1 MPPFRP
7 SHRHLLLLLTAL
19 AMGLPSTQAVGATG
33 STASSG
39 LPLKWSAALGD
50 AREVSSVTAPAPPLS
65 PLPPT
70 GAGRTLPTG
79 SATPWSQLLSAAS
92 EQAASNRAFDA
103 GIQAAE
109 GLSQQAWASAWMPR
123 ADASASAS
131 RRRQQINETVV
142 NTPATALTLSATL
155 PLWRAA
161 EQANARAQA
170 AQVTQAEW
178 QARGN
183 RANVARELSIAYLT
197 AIEAVEQRRLTLA
210 QQDLLQEQ
218 FRINDRRLQAGAGT
232 ILDVLETRTRI
243 DQRHATLQDLD
254 TRLATQRLALE
265 RISQQAVVLPAGFR
279 DEAAKAL
286 PTVVT
291 SLEEALMLA
300 PSRNPPLRDA
310 IAQIASAT
318 AIDQARTAERW
329 QPTVDAIAST
339 SLVREV
345 PQLDGFSQ
353 RQTTKERA
361 IGVQMNWALFTGGA
375 QAGRTREAAA
385 LLIQAQARRDDAQ
398 AQVESGLRDAYQ
410 TLSQARQVITL
421 QMQVEQTATA
431 THDALR
437 KAFVAG
443 LRTNLDLLNA
453 QEQIYTARQSLVTA
467 RINALAAQVNI
478 LALLDQLD
486 AEHIAPLLAL
496 FDTAALSPLSPSTG
510 HTP

>member
-1 MPPFRP
+1 MPPLRLPDHRP
-7 SHRHLLLLLTAL
+7 LCLLMLAL
-19 AMGLPSTQAVGATG
+19 ACLHACGA
-33 STASSG
+33 STAG
-39 LPLKWSAALGD
+39 LPLRWSANLGD
-50 AREVSSVTAPAPPLS
+50 STDTAETPWAQ
-65 PLPPT
+65 LPPT
-70 GAGRTLPTG
+70 GAGP
-79 SATPWSQLLSAAS
+79 SATPWPQLLTQAS
-92 EQAASNRAFDA
+92 EHAAANRAADA

-109 GLSQQAWASAWMPR
+109 GLRQQASANAWMPR
-123 ADASASAS
+123 ADVNASAS
-131 RRRQQINETVV
+131 RRRQQINDSVV

-178 QARGN
+178 QARGS
-183 RANVARELSIAYLT
+183 RVNVARDLSIAYLT
-197 AIEAVEQRRLTLA
+197 AIEAAEQRRLTLA

-232 ILDVLETRTRI
+232 VLDVLETRTRI
-243 DQRHATLQDLD
+243 DQRHAALQDLD
-254 TRLATQRLALE
+254 TRLATQRLTLE
-265 RISQQAVVLPAGFR
+265 RIASQAVVLPAGFQ
-279 DEAAKAL
+279 AGLNQAV
-286 PTVVT
+286 PTAVP
-291 SLEEALMLA
+291 SLEEALLLA
-300 PSRNPPLRDA
+300 PGRNPAWRDA

-318 AIDQARTAERW
+318 AIDQARNAERW
-329 QPTVDAIAST
+329 QPTVDAVAST

-375 QAGRTREAAA
+375 QQGRTREAAA

-410 TLSQARQVITL
+410 TLSQARQVIAL
-421 QMQVEQTATA
+421 QGQVEQTATA

-453 QEQIYTARQSLVTA
+453 QEQIYTARQNLVTA
-467 RINALAAQVNI
+467 RINALAAQVHI

-486 AEHIAPLLAL
+486 AEHVAPLLAL
-496 FDTAALSPLSPSTG
+496 FDTTPLAPLPASVSLAEP
-510 HTP
+510 TP